1 MVIEK
6 NEAFPLYDGNGPLTE
21 ISLFGEASPNG
32 IRLKSIRKWLVHIQQ
47 HGFSHLKKKKKCCCR
62 GQH

>member
-47 HGFSHLKKKKKCCCR
+47 HGFSH
-62 GQH
+62 